1 MSVSTLRIPLFSSIA
16 DDIGRDSN
24 VIFYLLIIAL
34 TVLVLAVKAWGL
46 AALVV
51 VALACV
57 LLMFAV
63 LVWITIP

>member
-57 LLMFAV
+57 PLMFAV